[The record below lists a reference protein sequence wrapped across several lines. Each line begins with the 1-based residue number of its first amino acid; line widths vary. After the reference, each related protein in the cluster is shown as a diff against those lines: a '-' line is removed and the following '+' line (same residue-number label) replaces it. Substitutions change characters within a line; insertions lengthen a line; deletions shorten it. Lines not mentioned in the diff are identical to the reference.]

1 MSYTGANEQI
11 KKLKE
16 GVERNDPGNESR
28 GMSEITPFPRITRQS
43 KQRVVNNSSNLLII
57 IVWKCTLLNESV
69 TPWPLLL
76 RNNEE
81 RVLIGDTC
89 HRDYFDY

>member
-1 MSYTGANEQI
+1 MMMSYTGANEQI

-69 TPWPLLL
+69 MPQSSFYEIMKRLW
-76 RNNEE
+76 
-81 RVLIGDTC
+81 
-89 HRDYFDY
+89 